1 MAQRQLQCE
10 VITPEKII
18 YEGKVDMV
26 VAPGAAGE
34 LGILPLHMPIVT
46 TLRVGELR
54 LKHGEDQQDYIA
66 IDGGY
71 MEVSEDKVT
80 ILADAAEYASKMDI
94 AEVNKVKEE
103 IEARLASIPKD
114 SDEFFTATA
123 ELERA
128 VNRLS
133 IAQRRAK

>member
-10 VITPEKII
+10 VITPDKII
-18 YEGKVDMV
+18 YEGNVDMV
-26 VAPGAAGE
+26 VAPGTDGE

-54 LKHGEDQQDYIA
+54 LKHGDDKQDYIA

-80 ILADAAEYASKMDI
+80 ILATAAEYASKMDV
-94 AEVNKVKEE
+94 AEINKIKEE

-133 IAQRRAK
+133 IFERRK

>member
-1 MAQRQLQCE
+1 MVQRHLQCE

-34 LGILPLHMPIVT
+34 LGILPLHMPIIT
-46 TLRVGELR
+46 TLKVGELR
-54 LKHGEDQQDYIA
+54 LKHGQDQQDYIA

-80 ILADAAEYASKMDI
+80 ILAEAAEYASKMDI
-94 AEVNKVKEE
+94 VEINRVKEE
-103 IEARLASIPKD
+103 IEARLASIAKD
-114 SDEFFTATA
+114 SDEFFTATT
-123 ELERA
+123 ELERV
-128 VNRLS
+128 VNRLA
-133 IAQRRAK
+133 IAKRRK